1 MIEMAV
7 RMHDEQRDLCI
18 ILVGQQ
24 LQYLFSEWHLCEIRD
39 RAGIDQKRFIR
50 PDEQVEEISFE
61 TRAQTLAQD
70 KRLRLVY
77 ELEEARAKLRH
88 NLRHLRPNV
97 PPTTLAQAVT
107 KRGQLG

>member
-24 LQYLFSEWHLCEIRD
+24 LQYLFSEWHLCGIRD

-50 PDEQVEEISFE
+50 SDEQVEEISFE
-61 TRAQTLAQD
+61 TRAQTLAED
-70 KRLRLVY
+70 KRLRIVY
-77 ELEEARAKLRH
+77 V
-88 NLRHLRPNV
+88 NLKGVVRSCATICRTFVQTHLQR
-97 PPTTLAQAVT
+97 TLH
-107 KRGQLG
+107 RL

>member
-7 RMHDEQRDLCI
+7 RMYDEQRDVCI

-24 LQYLFSEWHLCEIRD
+24 LQYFFGEWHLCGIRD
-39 RAGIDQKRFIR
+39 GAGIDQKRFIR

-70 KRLRLVY
+70 KSLRLVY
-77 ELEEARAKLRH
+77 VGFKRVPGETAS
-88 NLRHLRPNV
+88 NLLTSLPHH
-97 PPTTLAQAVT
+97 PP
-107 KRGQLG
+107 

>member
-7 RMHDEQRDLCI
+7 RMHDEQRDLCV

-24 LQYLFSEWHLCEIRD
+24 LQYFFGERHLCGIRD

-61 TRAQTLAQD
+61 TRAQTLAED
-70 KRLRLVY
+70 KRLRIVYVNLKRLVRSC
-77 ELEEARAKLRH
+77 ATIGSTFVPT
-88 NLRHLRPNV
+88 HLQR
-97 PPTTLAQAVT
+97 TLH
-107 KRGQLG
+107 RL